1 MRLESIELTNFRNIR
16 SLSLQA
22 APGVNVI
29 HGQNAQG
36 KTNLTEAIWMFTGAK
51 SFRGAKDRE
60 MIRFGE
66 ASCKSSIRFSSA
78 QREQTASIELF
89 STDGGASEH
98 RGKRVLLN
106 EVPLRSASELAGQFY
121 AVVFSPAHLSLVREG
136 PIVRRKFLDTAIS
149 QILPRYEHYLH
160 EYQRILL
167 QRNTLLKDLESFP
180 QLLDTLDLWDEN
192 LAKAAAAVTFCRA
205 RYVARIGPLA
215 AQVYEGISSGKEHL
229 EMYYQWGSDQSDDR
243 LSPEKTRD
251 EFREYYRAEYRRT
264 RQGDIERS
272 ATLCGPHRDDFE
284 LLVNGMPMRLYGS
297 QGQQRSGVLALKMA
311 ECGMVEEVTAET
323 PVVLLDD
330 VMSELDAGRRDYL
343 LNHLDGRQ
351 VFVTCCDD
359 ESFRGLKQGSS
370 FLIEDGQLV
379 NAAAI

>member
-66 ASCKSSIRFSSA
+66 VSCKSSIRFSSA

-89 STDGGASEH
+89 SADGGASEH

-229 EMYYQWGSDQSDDR
+229 EMYYQWGNDQSDDR

-272 ATLCGPHRDDFE
+272 ATLYGPHRDDFE